1 MFCDLQVQRVSGPK
15 ESDVVL
21 LTPSTT
27 ANRFF
32 LVPENSHFAV
42 VQGTKYEV
50 LNDLKNKQWI
60 SEYIMYIYIYL

>member
-15 ESDVVL
+15 KSDVVL

-27 ANRFF
+27 ANRVF
-32 LVPENSHFAV
+32 LVPENNHFAV

-50 LNDLKNKQWI
+50 LNN
-60 SEYIMYIYIYL
+60 